1 MYLKTTAVRDDAD
14 DGLFDRIGLT
24 LSGGGYRAAAFHLGS
39 MSYLHHVRHPADGRP
54 LLERVKFLSP
64 ISRGTITGAVY
75 AAALVKHGNA
85 AFPFAYR
92 TLLDFLQRDRL
103 LADSL
108 EALNN
113 PSAWPKPANGK
124 ARNLINA
131 FSLQYRSLT
140 DHVSFRQLS
149 DRLVSEDEAT
159 SVHLREVAFGSTDLR
174 KGLPFRFQ
182 NIGYLGN
189 YKVRVGTDLHAE
201 IQLGDIIAASSAFPG
216 GFEPI
221 RFPEDF
227 LSGPQTDSTSDPTL
241 ASDCT
246 QNSVELMDGGIVSNQ
261 GFDALDKLLDRQDNA
276 EQREDSNDRLTL
288 LIASDVS
295 GYYHTKPAI
304 AVRDPIEENSWS
316 LRTWITAIV
325 ACAVGVLI
333 LAVSQIANWVL
344 ALSFSGKDLS
354 YGSRAAIALVLAA
367 AVTGVI
373 WWWVKGRIKWRVEG
387 FPADVRHLWEA
398 AKRADLGKLSLS
410 RLTALLGIRF
420 RSVARVA
427 GGIFLERNRRRDTA
441 DIFRRLKKDRIVSNY
456 IYTLVPDTGPLNKL
470 PFERKDFSQN
480 FLSRLKRNGLS
491 VEDLNGRKLPVLARY
506 AERFGTVLWFSAE
519 DQRNDCL
526 RTLVA
531 TGQFTLCYNLMLK
544 IDEVLAEESGPHT
557 EQLLELADHFQRHFQ
572 RFQANPYW
580 LYDELIDTVR

>member
-54 LLERVKFLSP
+54 LLERVKFLST
-64 ISRGTITGAVY
+64 ISGGTITGAVY

-227 LSGPQTDSTSDPTL
+227 LSGPRTDSTPDPTR
-241 ASDCT
+241 ASNST

-276 EQREDSNDRLTL
+276 EQTEASTDRLTL
-288 LIASDVS
+288 LIASDVA
-295 GYYHTKPAI
+295 GYYHTKPAMEL
-304 AVRDPIEENSWS
+304 RDGKVDSWS
-316 LRTWITAIV
+316 LQTWIKALI
-325 ACAVGVLI
+325 AFAMGVLT

-344 ALSFSGKDLS
+344 ALGFSGEAQS
-354 YGSRAAIALVLAA
+354 YASRTAVALVLAA
-367 AVTGVI
+367 VVTGVI
-373 WWWVKGRIKWRVEG
+373 CWWVKGWIGRRVEG
-387 FPADVRHLWEA
+387 LPADVRHLWEA
-398 AKRADLGKLSLS
+398 AKGADLGKLSLS
-410 RLTALLGIRF
+410 RLTALLGVRF
-420 RSVARVA
+420 TSVARVV
-427 GGIFLERNRRRDTA
+427 GGIFLERNRRRDTE
-441 DIFRRLKKDRIVSNY
+441 DIFRRLKRERIVSNY
-456 IYTLVPDTGPLNKL
+456 IYTLVPNTGPLNKL
-470 PFERKDFSQN
+470 PFKREDFSRN
-480 FLSRLKRNGLS
+480 FLARLERNGLS
-491 VEDLNGRKLPVLARY
+491 VKDLNGRKLPVLARY
-506 AERFGTVLWFSAE
+506 AERFGTVLWFSAG

-531 TGQFTLCYNLMLK
+531 TGQFTLCYHLMLK
-544 IDEVLAEESGPHT
+544 IDELLAEEDGPHT
-557 EQLLELADHFQRHFQ
+557 EQLLELADHFQLHFQ
-572 RFQANPYW
+572 RFQANPFW
-580 LYDELIDTVR
+580 LYEELTDTEG